1 VGRAETDAYAIARL
15 SAWGG
20 PIRLDPKWNQGDY
33 YGKAEPVDGLELAF
47 ATVVHEAQGRASVS
61 KTDGR
66 KWAEDGK
73 DPARSWDNSFMA
85 EKTLNGFAKF
95 LAQIN
100 DANSFLYQIKANQL
114 FVAGDGQR
122 MDTGLAKVKAKL
134 LILPAQSDLMVLPQ
148 YSQEAAEDLRQLGKS
163 VDYHE
168 IPGDGGHLDGIYNI
182 AAVGGLVEAFLKQ

>member
-1 VGRAETDAYAIARL
+1 
-15 SAWGG
+15 
-20 PIRLDPKWNQGDY
+20 
-33 YGKAEPVDGLELAF
+33 
-47 ATVVHEAQGRASVS
+47 
-61 KTDGR
+61 
-66 KWAEDGK
+66 
-73 DPARSWDNSFMA
+73 MA
-85 EKTLNGFAKF
+85 EKTLNDFAKF

-100 DANSFLYQIKANQL
+100 DADSFLYQIKANQL
-114 FVAGDGQR
+114 FVAGDAQH

-182 AAVGGLVEAFLKQ
+182 TAVGDLIEAFLKQ